1 MKRPLRPTPPLLLSL
16 VTLAALTSCAL
27 SENDTG
33 LWGVEYGD
41 GPARVMERVPE
52 GFTLIHRDE
61 NTLMFEGADGPG
73 EPRRRITFSFSRG
86 ELAMFSDAL
95 MR

>member
-1 MKRPLRPTPPLLLSL
+1 MALLGAI
-16 VTLAALTSCAL
+16 VALASCAL

-41 GPARVMERVPE
+41 GPARVIERAPA

-61 NTLMFEGADGPG
+61 GMLMFEGADGPG
-73 EPRRRITFSFSRG
+73 EPRRRVTFSFSRG
-86 ELAMFSDAL
+86 ELAMFSDAV